1 MPQIWI
7 VSDGKPGHRNQ
18 SLGLYAAL
26 KQQRPELELQEIAP
40 LSTTQSLL
48 ALLFR
53 QRPQPLLQPLIQTPP
68 VLLIGAGHATHLTL
82 LALKRLTGAPAV
94 VLMKPSLPLR
104 WFDLCL
110 IPEHD
115 NPAPAANILT
125 TRGALNLMRSG
136 TKQPGSGM
144 ILIGGPS
151 KHFGWDEAA
160 LLAQLQQ
167 LLSLDA
173 RLWCMTTS
181 RRTPEST
188 LSLLRKLPGVELVPA
203 EETPAGWLPE
213 KLASAECCWVT
224 EDSVSM
230 VYEAL
235 TAGCAVGTLELPAG
249 RGGRLAGGLKR
260 LADDGLIQP
269 FSRWREGSDRTLST
283 PASTSASTHTFNEA
297 QRCAGW
303 LLERGW
309 L

>member
-1 MPQIWI
+1 VPQIWI
-7 VSDGKPGHRNQ
+7 ISDGKPGHRNQ

-26 KQQRPELELQEIAP
+26 KQQRPELELQEMAP
-40 LSTTQSLL
+40 LTTTQAML
-48 ALLFR
+48 AFLFG
-53 QRPQPLLQPLIQTPP
+53 QRPPLLQLQVKTPP
-68 VLLIGAGHATHLTL
+68 TLLIGAGHATHLTL

-94 VLMKPSLPLR
+94 VLMNPSLPLK

-115 NPAPAANILT
+115 KPRPAANILP
-125 TRGALNLMRSG
+125 TRGALNRMQAGS
-136 TKQPGSGM
+136 KQPGSGM

-151 KHFGWDEAA
+151 KHFGWDEVV
-160 LLAQLQQ
+160 LMEQLQQ
-167 LLSLDA
+167 LLSQDA
-173 RLWCMTTS
+173 RHWCMTTS

-188 LSLLRKLPGVELVPA
+188 LRLLQTLPGVELVPA
-203 EETPAGWLPE
+203 EKTPDGWLPE

-249 RGGRLAGGLKR
+249 RGGRLVEGLER
-260 LADDGLIQP
+260 LAEAGLIQP
-269 FSRWREGSDRTLST
+269 FSRWRADPGTALTVPS
-283 PASTSASTHTFNEA
+283 HGFNEA

-309 L
+309 I